1 MKNQKTL
8 SRISDFFTIFLAG
21 YLFGTGLGLLV
32 MVIYNL
38 SKASFIE
45 MINNYEFW
53 KMIFHTS
60 IRLAIILILV
70 IITTTPRNNGNNSIS
85 N

>member
-1 MKNQKTL
+1 MKNQKVL

-21 YLFGTGLGLLV
+21 YLFGTGLGLLA
-32 MVIYNL
+32 MVIYKL

-53 KMIFHTS
+53 KMIFYAS
-60 IRLAIILILV
+60 IRLTIILIIV
-70 IITTTPRNNGNNSIS
+70 IITNPRNNGNNSIS